1 MCIPRFDSPPV
12 FGKLIDQ
19 HAGGIFS
26 IEAKNGRATRQRYR
40 EGSTVVETDTVTAT
54 GRARLTDA
62 TVANV
67 TGMLLPQNLLV
78 RQLVCT
84 GGSVQIEVVFDP
96 RWGLPGRPPERVRRM
111 RDVLVCEWGSLAI
124 SLECSDDIDLVPG
137 GNIKIDLRAGESLT
151 FVLSIADR
159 SPIPFC
165 RPDRAAELL
174 QATDTWW
181 RDWSQRLTYEGPHR
195 PAVIRSLLTL
205 RLLTYSPS
213 GAPVAA
219 PTTSLPEA
227 IGSGRNWDYRY
238 AWPRDASIGI
248 AAFLSAGDDELAH
261 SFMHWLLHAS
271 RLTRPRLSVLY
282 DIYGK
287 PGTDEEEIDVS
298 GFLESRPV
306 RVGNGAKGQHQ
317 LDVYGWVIDA
327 AYLLENSGRRLHG
340 ETWRALAGYADLVA
354 GRWKEPDAGIWE
366 VRGDPA
372 QYVHSKLMAW
382 LALDR
387 IVRLASRRRVR
398 SSRTAKWVRERKAL
412 AAWVRSHGVDHDRN
426 TLTWKAGEQG
436 LDASLLLLAVLE
448 FEPSNAPLML
458 RTIEMIRRELEIAPG
473 LLLRYER
480 RADELEGSEGA
491 FLPCSFWLVQALAR
505 VGRVGEA
512 DELFDRLLSYANDVG
527 LFSEQLEPS
536 TGELIGN
543 FPQAFTH
550 ATLVQA
556 ALALERS
563 ARVTDKAS

>member
-1 MCIPRFDSPPV
+1 
-12 FGKLIDQ
+12 
-19 HAGGIFS
+19 
-26 IEAKNGRATRQRYR
+26 
-40 EGSTVVETDTVTAT
+40 
-54 GRARLTDA
+54 
-62 TVANV
+62 
-67 TGMLLPQNLLV
+67 
-78 RQLVCT
+78 
-84 GGSVQIEVVFDP
+84 
-96 RWGLPGRPPERVRRM
+96 
-111 RDVLVCEWGSLAI
+111 
-124 SLECSDDIDLVPG
+124 
-137 GNIKIDLRAGESLT
+137 
-151 FVLSIADR
+151 
-159 SPIPFC
+159 
-165 RPDRAAELL
+165 
-174 QATDTWW
+174 
-181 RDWSQRLTYEGPHR
+181 
-195 PAVIRSLLTL
+195 
-205 RLLTYSPS
+205 
-213 GAPVAA
+213 
-219 PTTSLPEA
+219 
-227 IGSGRNWDYRY
+227 
-238 AWPRDASIGI
+238 
-248 AAFLSAGDDELAH
+248 
-261 SFMHWLLHAS
+261 MHWLLHAS

-436 LDASLLLLAVLE
+436 LDASLLLLPVLE